1 MKTTDE
7 LTHELLLTDCVNMG
21 HADLKQWLDAAF
33 CAGLD
38 KAVQLLRKEINTCHG
53 PHSATSIACQP
64 CVARENSIVDI
75 EAYRDRH
82 GKSHVCPVCE
92 GDGTKECDVVTTT
105 GTVKQY
111 DGPCDKCGG
120 TGLVKPSASV
130 QPLNAAPSHAE
141 KNL

>member
-1 MKTTDE
+1 MSDERKERGTGSTDE

-53 PHSATSIACQP
+53 PHSAVSIACQP

-82 GKSHVCPVCE
+82 GK
-92 GDGTKECDVVTTT
+92 KRECSICKGNGFLDVEKYDRVEQEDCRWCGTT
-105 GTVKQY
+105 GIE
-111 DGPCDKCGG
+111 P
-120 TGLVKPSASV
+120 
-130 QPLNAAPSHAE
+130 QPPMP
-141 KNL
+141 

>member
-21 HADLKQWLDAAF
+21 HSDLKQWLDAAF

-53 PHSATSIACQP
+53 PHSAVSIACQP

-82 GKSHVCPVCE
+82 GK
-92 GDGTKECDVVTTT
+92 
-105 GTVKQY
+105 
-111 DGPCDKCGG
+111 
-120 TGLVKPSASV
+120 PSASDRL
-130 QPLNAAPSHAE
+130 PNAEVSEPGGPARPNSRQT
-141 KNL
+141 

>member
-38 KAVQLLRKEINTCHG
+38 KAVQLLHKEINTCHG
-53 PHSATSIACQP
+53 PHSAVSIACQP

-82 GKSHVCPVCE
+82 GNRHVCC
-92 GDGTKECDVVTTT
+92 KEC
-105 GTVKQY
+105 GH
-111 DGPCDKCGG
+111 
-120 TGLVKPSASV
+120 
-130 QPLNAAPSHAE
+130 PLDDRSIEAGEHSLCNDPEA
-141 KNL
+141 KL